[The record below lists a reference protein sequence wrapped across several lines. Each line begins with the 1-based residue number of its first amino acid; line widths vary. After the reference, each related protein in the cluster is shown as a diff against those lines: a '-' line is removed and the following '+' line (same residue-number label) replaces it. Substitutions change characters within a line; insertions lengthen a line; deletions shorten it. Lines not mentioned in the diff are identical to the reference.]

1 MEEKDKCFSDIRSHL
16 EAIRGVD
23 MAMIVEAGNVI
34 LSPLQEEELL
44 QILACKL
51 SVQVL
56 YLLRAAIH
64 HVPDDILRV
73 VDGVSLR
80 LTYIFKVFIVK

>member
-34 LSPLQEEELL
+34 SPPLQEEELL

-64 HVPDDILRV
+64 HVPDNIPRV
-73 VDGVSLR
+73 VDGVSLC
-80 LTYIFKVFIVK
+80 LTYIF